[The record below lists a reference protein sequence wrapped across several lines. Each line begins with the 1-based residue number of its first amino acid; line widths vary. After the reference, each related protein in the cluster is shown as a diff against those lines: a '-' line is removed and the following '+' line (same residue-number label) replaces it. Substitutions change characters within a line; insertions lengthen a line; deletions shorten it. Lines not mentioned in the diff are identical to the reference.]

1 MVEIQNKKQIA
12 SPAQPGGQI
21 KRRSA
26 IRKSKGEIVFDILN
40 TVFMLFILFITLY
53 PFWEQLVLAFSSG
66 YSVYDGGIKLWPKQF
81 SLGAFKVA
89 FQYDA
94 IWTGYGNT
102 ILRAALGTVFSLTLS
117 AMFAYPLSKP
127 EMPGTRFVTKM
138 LIFTMLFS
146 GGMIPS
152 YLLIKSLNMLD
163 TIWALILP
171 TSITA
176 WNVFILRNF
185 FMSIPKEI
193 EESVSM
199 DGGGWYTIFFK
210 FVLPLSKPVLATV
223 GLWIMVAH
231 WNNWLDALLYIRTPS
246 KQVLQIVLR
255 NILVV
260 NDMTDINNVMN
271 ETSRSVDLTGPTLK
285 AAVVMMSVL
294 PMLIIYP
301 FIQKYFTKGVML
313 GSVKG

>member
-1 MVEIQNKKQIA
+1 MVETQKNKKRDLLA
-12 SPAQPGGQI
+12 GVDHTL

-26 IRKSKGEIVFDILN
+26 IRKSKGEIVFDIVN
-40 TVFMLFILFITLY
+40 TIFMLFVLFVTLY
-53 PFWEQLVLAFSSG
+53 PFWEQLVLSFSSG

-81 SLGAFKVA
+81 SLEAFRVA
-89 FQYDA
+89 FEYDA

-102 ILRAALGTVFSLTLS
+102 ILRAAVGTVFSLTVSTML
-117 AMFAYPLSKP
+117 AYPLSKR
-127 EMPGTRFVTKM
+127 EMPGCRFVTKM

-152 YLLIKSLNMLD
+152 YLLIKTLNMLD
-163 TIWALILP
+163 SIWALILP
-171 TSITA
+171 TAITA

-185 FMSIPKEI
+185 FISIPKEI

-199 DGGGWYTIFFK
+199 DGGGWYTIFFR

-255 NILVV
+255 NILIV

-271 ETSRSVDLTGPTLK
+271 ETSRAVDLTGPTLK

-294 PMLIIYP
+294 PMLIVYP

>member
-1 MVEIQNKKQIA
+1 MVNTALKKRKKGSSLVIRT
-12 SPAQPGGQI
+12 PGE
-21 KRRSA
+21 R
-26 IRKSKGEIVFDILN
+26 VFDIFN
-40 TVFMLFILFITLY
+40 TVLMLFIIFITLY
-53 PFWEQLVLAFSSG
+53 PFWEQLVISFSSG
-66 YSVYDGGIKLWPKQF
+66 YSVYEGGIKLWPKQF
-81 SLGAFKVA
+81 SLDAFKVA
-89 FQYDA
+89 FDYKA
-94 IWTGYGNT
+94 IWIGYGNT
-102 ILRAALGTVFSLTLS
+102 ILRAAVGTVFSLSLS
-117 AMFAYPLSKP
+117 AMLAYPLSKKD
-127 EMPGTRFVTKM
+127 MPGCKSVTKL
-138 LIFTMLFS
+138 LIVPMLFS

-152 YLLIKSLNMLD
+152 YILIKNLHMLD
-163 TIWALILP
+163 TYWALILP
-171 TSITA
+171 TAITS

-193 EESVSM
+193 EESVSI

-231 WNNWLDALLYIRTPS
+231 WNAWFDALLYIRDPN

-271 ETSRSVDLTGPTLK
+271 ETSRKAELTGPTLK
-285 AAVVMMSVL
+285 AAVVMMSIL
-294 PMLIIYP
+294 PMLIVYP
-301 FIQKYFTKGVML
+301 FIQKYFTKGVMV